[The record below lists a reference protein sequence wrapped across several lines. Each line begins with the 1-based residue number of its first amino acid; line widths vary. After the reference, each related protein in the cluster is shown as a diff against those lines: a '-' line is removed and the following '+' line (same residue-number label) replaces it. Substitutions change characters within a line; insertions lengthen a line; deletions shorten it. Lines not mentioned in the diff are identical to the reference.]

1 MHPAE
6 AAPAFVA
13 GKERSARYW
22 LDIWA
27 APSRDMERLDDAR
40 RHGLRVVKWCAE
52 EDGLLD
58 LAIDLA
64 IAMSEHMTWRGNWQE
79 WEEVLRSLFGKMNP
93 IAASDRHFALR
104 EALSALYFRQHRLD
118 ESIAL
123 SGENYHRARA
133 DGAIAHQARA
143 ALNLAE
149 AHLNA
154 GAAEKALAY
163 AEELRVLAARIGS
176 QWQEADAHIDAARA
190 LAALNCLA
198 EAEQRLW
205 QGHALAVAAGLPV
218 YQAKA
223 HIFLGHVACHRQ
235 QWQEALARFETA
247 LALVVSYGD
256 EVGRATVQS
265 NIGRALTE
273 LGRWQEAIAIL
284 EDAVRTFRYHG
295 NAPAERIALQRLQD
309 LETRRSK
316 T

>member
-1 MHPAE
+1 MNAAE
-6 AAPAFVA
+6 TAPIFAA

-22 LDIWA
+22 LDFWA
-27 APSRDMERLDDAR
+27 APSHDPHRLDEAQ
-40 RHGLRVVKWCAE
+40 RHSVQTVMWCAE
-52 EDGLLD
+52 DEGLLD

-64 IAMSEHMTWRGNWQE
+64 IAMSERATWRGKWHD
-79 WEEVLRSLFGKMNP
+79 WEAVLRHLLGKTNP
-93 IAASDRHFALR
+93 TVMSDRHFALR
-104 EALSALYFRQHRLD
+104 EALSAVCFRQHRID

-133 DGAIAHQARA
+133 AGATAHQARA

-154 GAAEKALAY
+154 GAAEQALAY
-163 AEELRVLAARIGS
+163 AEELRVLAVRIGS
-176 QWQEADAHIDAARA
+176 RWQEADAHIDAARA
-190 LAALNCLA
+190 LTALNRVA

-205 QGHALAVAAGLPV
+205 QGHALAVAGGLPV
-218 YQAKA
+218 YQTKA

-235 QWQEALARFETA
+235 QWPEALARFETA
-247 LALVVSYGD
+247 LSLVISYGD

-265 NIGRALTE
+265 NVGRVLIE

-284 EDAVRTFRYHG
+284 EDAVRTFRFHG
-295 NAPAERIALQRLQD
+295 NVPAERIALQRLQD
-309 LETRRSK
+309 LETRRAK